1 MFVLDVGQVTA
12 YLRDL
17 LETDPVMSD
26 VWVRGE
32 VTSFFRSAAGHCYFT
47 LSNHESQL
55 KCALF
60 RHQQRSLLILPK
72 VGDAVIAHGH
82 VSIYDSQGSYQ
93 LYVDNVAPEG
103 TGLLQLQFEELRRR
117 LEQEGL
123 FDPSRKRPL
132 PDIPQRIGV
141 VTSAQGAVWHDICT
155 VIERRFPIVELV
167 LAPSKVQGPDAVK
180 ELVRGLHALLD
191 EGSCDVII
199 IGRGGGSPEDL
210 APFNAET
217 LARAIFAASVPIVSA
232 VGHETDFTIAD
243 LVADVRAPTP
253 SAAAELVVPSHYEIR
268 NALAGTLKD
277 LRAIVLEQIRE
288 SADALAFSVDRVQ
301 RRSPT
306 RSVELAQASVASALD
321 RAERAVEAGF
331 MARTMALKD
340 LQMQSELLN
349 PIAVLNRGYAIVSES
364 STAKRVTGKAVA
376 ERAGQVSITFGDGSV
391 NARIDKEENHE

>member
-17 LETDPVMSD
+17 LESDPVMSD

-47 LSNHESQL
+47 LSNHETQL

-60 RHQQRSLLILPK
+60 RHQQRGLLVLPS
-72 VGDAVIAHGH
+72 VGDAVIAHGQ

-103 TGLLQLQFEELRRR
+103 AGLLQLQFEELRRR
-117 LEQEGL
+117 LELEGL
-123 FDPSRKRPL
+123 FDPARKRPL
-132 PDIPQRIGV
+132 PEIPGRIGV
-141 VTSAQGAVWHDICT
+141 VTSAQGAVWHDIQT
-155 VIERRFPIVELV
+155 VIARRFPIVELV
-167 LAPSKVQGPDAVK
+167 LAPSKVQGSDAVT
-180 ELVRGLHALLD
+180 ELVRGLHALCD

-210 APFNAET
+210 APFNDET
-217 LARAIFAASVPIVSA
+217 LARAIFAASIPIVSA

-253 SAAAELVVPSHYEIR
+253 SAAAELVVPSHIEIR

-277 LRAIVLEQIRE
+277 LRSIVIEELRKVQDTLAIRSERVL
-288 SADALAFSVDRVQ
+288 
-301 RRSPT
+301 RRSPA
-306 RSVELAQASVASALD
+306 RSVELAQASVAGAID
-321 RAERAVEAGF
+321 RAERALETGMMGRSTV
-331 MARTMALKD
+331 LKD
-340 LQMQSELLN
+340 LRMHGELLN
-349 PIAVLNRGYAIVSES
+349 PTAVLNRGYAIVSES
-364 STAKRVTGKAVA
+364 SNASRITGSAAAV
-376 ERAGQVSITFGDGSV
+376 RSGDVSITFGDGSV
-391 NARIDKEENHE
+391 SARIDKGENQK